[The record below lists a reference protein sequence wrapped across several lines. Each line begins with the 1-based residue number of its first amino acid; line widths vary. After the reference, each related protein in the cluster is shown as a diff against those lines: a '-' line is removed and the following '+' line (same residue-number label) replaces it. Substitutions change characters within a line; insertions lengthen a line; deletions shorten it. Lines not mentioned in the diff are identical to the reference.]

1 MRNKK
6 RGYAMYG
13 EAVYQL
19 GVYPERTLPEPD
31 RGMIDARGL
40 THRELNVLI
49 DELVEDGKSEIVI
62 HGVHGQ
68 RYIASR
74 VRTPVKIKV
83 HGTPGNDLA
92 AFSDGARIEVFGDAQ
107 DGVGN
112 TMNSG
117 EIIIHGRAGDIVGMG
132 MRGGRIFVRDEVGYR
147 TAIHMKEYRDQK
159 PVLVIGVMGQD
170 FLGEYMAG
178 GIVVL
183 LNLPPRNAKSF
194 SRPPEFVG
202 TGMHGGRMFI
212 RGGIR
217 EHQVGREVGIE
228 SPSAEEK
235 EFLRGVVADY
245 ARYFRNDTE
254 HIRPED
260 FVKLYPKHLRPYGR
274 LYAY

>member
-1 MRNKK
+1 
-6 RGYAMYG
+6 MYG
-13 EAVYQL
+13 EPVYQL
-19 GVYPERTLPEPD
+19 GIHPERELREPE
-31 RGMIDARGL
+31 RGVIDARGL
-40 THRELNVLI
+40 THRELNTLI
-49 DELVEDGKSEIVI
+49 DELVEEGKNGIEI

-74 VRTPVKIKV
+74 VRQPVTIRID
-83 HGTPGNDLA
+83 GTPGNDLA

-117 EIIIHGRAGDIVGMG
+117 EIVIHGRAGDIAGMG

-183 LNLPPRNAKSF
+183 LNLPPRNTKSF
-194 SRPPEFVG
+194 TRPPVFVG
-202 TGMHGGRMFI
+202 TGMHGGRIFI
-212 RGGIR
+212 RGGV
-217 EHQVGREVGIE
+217 EEFQLGKEVGQAR
-228 SPSAEEK
+228 PTGEER

-245 ARYFRNDTE
+245 ARFFGSGTG
-254 HIRPED
+254 HIRPEE
-260 FVKLYPKHLRPYGR
+260 FIKLYPKHLRPYGR

>member
-1 MRNKK
+1 
-6 RGYAMYG
+6 MYG
-13 EAVYQL
+13 EPVYQL
-19 GVYPERTLPEPD
+19 GFHPERELREPEQ
-31 RGMIDARGL
+31 GVIDARGL
-40 THRELNVLI
+40 THRELNTLI
-49 DELVEDGKSEIVI
+49 DELVEEGKDEIEI

-74 VRTPVKIKV
+74 VRRPVRIKIF
-83 HGTPGNDLA
+83 GTPGNDLA

-117 EIIIHGRAGDIVGMG
+117 EIIIHGRAGDIMGMG

-147 TAIHMKEYRDQK
+147 TAIHMKEYRGQK

-178 GIVVL
+178 GEVVL
-183 LNLPPRNAKSF
+183 LNLPPRSVKSF
-194 SRPPEFVG
+194 SRPPMFVG
-202 TGMHGGRMFI
+202 TGMHGGRIFI
-212 RGGIR
+212 RGGIQKHR
-217 EHQVGREVGIE
+217 VGKEVGME
-228 SPSAEEK
+228 APSAEEK
-235 EFLRGVVADY
+235 EFLRGVTADY
-245 ARYFRNDTE
+245 TRYFGSDTG